1 HRFTKGLSNASPFG
15 RGGSNVLAKVAR
27 GWQLGSAFSMQS
39 GLPFTPSIGT
49 DPANTGTSLRPDR
62 LASGKVAERTL
73 FRDFDTSAFKV
84 PAQFTYGNSGRN
96 ILYARS
102 FRNWDFIAFRN
113 FALHEKV
120 RLQFRS
126 EFFNFTNTPAF
137 AAPVSNIEASTV
149 GRILSAGEPRDIQF
163 ALK

>member
-1 HRFTKGLSNASPFG
+1 
-15 RGGSNVLAKVAR
+15 
-27 GWQLGSAFSMQS
+27 MQS
-39 GLPFTPSIGT
+39 GLPFTPGIGT

-62 LASGKVAERTL
+62 LGAGKAADRTL

-84 PAQFTYGNSGRN
+84 PAPFTYGNSGRN
-96 ILYARS
+96 ILYARG
-102 FRNWDFIAFRN
+102 FRNWDFIVVRN
-113 FALHEKV
+113 FTLPDNL

-137 AAPVSNIEASTV
+137 GGPVTNIEAATV

-163 ALK
+163 ALKLSF